1 MRNLQFIDKYE
12 DQCKEV
18 IQYIIEYL
26 VYGDKNDSSYF
37 EYLKKN

>member
-1 MRNLQFIDKYE
+1 MRKMDFIDKNE

-26 VYGDKNDSSYF
+26 VYGDKNDSSFF
-37 EYLKKN
+37 E